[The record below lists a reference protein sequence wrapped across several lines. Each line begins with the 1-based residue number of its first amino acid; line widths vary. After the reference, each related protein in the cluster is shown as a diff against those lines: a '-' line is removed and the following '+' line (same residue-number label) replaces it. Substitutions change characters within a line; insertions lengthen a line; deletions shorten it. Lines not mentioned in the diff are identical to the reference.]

1 MKGLGIVL
9 EESESPN
16 AAALS
21 PSPSISESRHK
32 DHEALL
38 PPLPDADPD
47 AIIATPVVP
56 QLLNSPTASHM
67 GHLPSRVLQQDGE
80 DPFIQPPSKPMADI
94 FSELLLAL
102 YDLDLLALADGCTPT
117 LAFPTVELSSGLA
130 LARSQT
136 PVLLLPTVNTGISTL
151 GPGAPGLIGST
162 SCTNVNSIASGAVV
176 LVTCSSGC
184 MAGCANCSHQPQTT
198 TSTLPLKRLKSLKM
212 GIRKLSLPKLGGSLS
227 LLPTPVVELT
237 PQLVRPVLL
246 PLHTDINL
254 QDDTLLSLAGGSL
267 RLSTFSASMAYTG
280 LGAGIST
287 TVSTP
292 GAPTHGYSS
301 SGGLG
306 LGLGPGLALFVA
318 KQRQRASLNPTLTPQ
333 ATVTV
338 LGNLGQ
344 PKKNLQDLEQI
355 FLRSL
360 AEEASASDS
369 ATSPLSPNASSIHQ
383 LSTSDELIEFLMF
396 LNEHKKSVESAFEMA
411 KQRFTSSGWCLNHDI
426 VNLELQRDTSLSLI
440 DTKLL
445 QIEERLNSEFNLL
458 MLNNPCMR
466 LGLTWM
472 ASTSESAPVP
482 VAVPSSLNLKTLESK
497 CYAREAANGVR
508 ENAFA

>member
-9 EESESPN
+9 EESESPHPTT
-16 AAALS
+16 LS
-21 PSPSISESRHK
+21 PSPSISDSRHK
-32 DHEALL
+32 DREALL

-67 GHLPSRVLQQDGE
+67 GHLPSRHLQQDGE
-80 DPFIQPPSKPMADI
+80 DPFLQPPSKAMADI
-94 FSELLLAL
+94 FSDLLLAL
-102 YDLDLLALADGCTPT
+102 YDLDLLALADSCTST
-117 LAFPTVELSSGLA
+117 LAFPTVETSSGLA

-136 PVLLLPTVNTGISTL
+136 PVLLPTVNTGMSTL
-151 GPGAPGLIGST
+151 GPGPPGLIGSA
-162 SCTNVNSIASGAVV
+162 SCTNVNSNASGAVV
-176 LVTCSSGC
+176 LATCSSGC
-184 MAGCANCSHQPQTT
+184 MAGCANCSHQPQNSN
-198 TSTLPLKRLKSLKM
+198 STLPLKRLKSLKM

-227 LLPTPVVELT
+227 LLPTPVVELL
-237 PQLVRPVLL
+237 PQLVRPMLL
-246 PLHTDINL
+246 PQHTDINL
-254 QDDTLLSLAGGSL
+254 QDDTLLSLAGESL
-267 RLSTFSASMAYTG
+267 RLSTFSASMGYAG
-280 LGAGIST
+280 MGAGIST

-306 LGLGPGLALFVA
+306 LGLGLALLVS
-318 KQRQRASLNPTLTPQ
+318 KQRQRALLNPTLTPQ

-338 LGNLGQ
+338 LGNMGQ
-344 PKKNLQDLEQI
+344 SKKNLQDLEQI
-355 FLRSL
+355 FLNSL

-369 ATSPLSPNASSIHQ
+369 ASSPLSPNSSSVHQ

-426 VNLELQRDTSLSLI
+426 VNLGLQRDTSLSLI

-458 MLNNPCMR
+458 MLNNPCTR
-466 LGLTWM
+466 LGLTWP
-472 ASTSESAPVP
+472 ASASESASPSAP
-482 VAVPSSLNLKTLESK
+482 LAVPSSLNLKNLESK